1 MSEERPLLLPIER
14 GDLALVGDFL
24 HRHLNPR
31 LSGAEWA
38 RSIVPTWAVESPNHG
53 FKLLK
58 AGELVGV
65 HLAFYSQRLIDGSVE
80 SFCNLGAWC
89 VLEPYR
95 SHGIRMLRAL
105 LAQPGY
111 TFTDLSPS
119 GAVVPLNQRL
129 RFRSLNTD
137 TVLIPARPLSLQRR
151 TQVVDDPDVI
161 AARLTGSDKVIF
173 EDHRRATAAHHLL
186 LQRGDRVCYV
196 IFRRD
201 RRKDVP
207 AFASILHVSDRQL
220 FSESIPELSRHLL
233 LRHGVLCALAEL
245 RVIGTRPPRS
255 VRLKKPRPKMFRS
268 TRLGADAIDYL
279 YSELTCVAW

>member
-1 MSEERPLLLPIER
+1 MSDAPIRLLPIER
-14 GDLALVGDFL
+14 ADLASVGEFL

-31 LSGAEWA
+31 LSAADWA
-38 RSIVPTWAVESPNHG
+38 ASIVPPWVVESPNHG
-53 FKLLK
+53 FQLVE
-58 AGELVGV
+58 GEEVVGV
-65 HLAFYSQRLIDGSVE
+65 HLAFYSQRLIDGEVE
-80 SFCNLGAWC
+80 DFCNLGAWC

-95 SHGIRMLRAL
+95 SNGIRMLRAL

-129 RFRSLNTD
+129 RFSSLDTD
-137 TVLIPARPLSLQRR
+137 TVLIPARPWSLRRR
-151 TQVVDDPDVI
+151 TRVVDDLDVI
-161 AARLTGSDKVIF
+161 ASSLTGADKVIF
-173 EDHRRATAAHHLL
+173 EDHRRAPAAHHLL
-186 LQRGDRVCYV
+186 LRRGDRECYV

-207 AFASILHVSDRQL
+207 AFASILHVSDREL
-220 FSESIPELSRHLL
+220 FAESIPELTRHLL
-233 LRHGVLCALAEL
+233 VRHRVLCSLAEL
-245 RVIGTRPPRS
+245 RVIGPRPS
-255 VRLKKPRPKMFRS
+255 MTLRLKKPRPKMFRS

>member
-1 MSEERPLLLPIER
+1 MSEERPELLPIER

-24 HRHLNPR
+24 NRHLNPR
-31 LSGAEWA
+31 LSGVQWA
-38 RSIVPTWAVESPNHG
+38 RSIVPTWTVESPNHG
-53 FKLLK
+53 FQLVH
-58 AGELVGV
+58 AGEVVGV

-80 SFCNLGAWC
+80 NFCNLGAWC

-129 RFRSLNTD
+129 RFSSLDTD
-137 TVLIPARPLSLQRR
+137 TVLIPARPLSLRRR
-151 TQVVDDPDVI
+151 TRVMDDPDAI
-161 AARLTGSDKVIF
+161 ARRLTGADKVIF
-173 EDHRRATAAHHLL
+173 EDHRQATAAHHLL
-186 LQRGDRVCYV
+186 LQRGDRECYV

-207 AFASILHVSDRQL
+207 AFASILHVSDREV
-220 FSESIPELSRHLL
+220 FAESIPEVTRHLL
-233 LRHGVLCALAEL
+233 LRHGVVCALGEL
-245 RVIGTRPPRS
+245 RVIGSRPAMS
-255 VRLKKPRPKMFRS
+255 LRLKKPRPKMFRS
-268 TRLGADAIDYL
+268 SRLDADAIDYL